1 MRPIARIRDFL
12 NAENTLPFIPYGQV
26 TRMLKE
32 KERREDILALEE
44 YAGYPDL
51 DEDVLES
58 RLAQEHE
65 RAGRLDDKTV
75 RLSFALTFG
84 LAVLGVV
91 GGVAIEG
98 ELQATQAMSVAL
110 LFLGS
115 VVGFYMA
122 AAALL
127 VAGSLQGEPWYGF
140 GTYFA
145 IELGRRGPGGRRR
158 YYAEALARQELVN
171 IRGYNRN
178 TVTYLCL
185 RNAIGALVIL
195 GGFVLAAFVRQQF
208 LC

>member
-1 MRPIARIRDFL
+1 MWSCLKNVL
-12 NAENTLPFIPYGQV
+12 NMENILPFWPYAKIKKF
-26 TRMLKE
+26 LKTQE
-32 KERREDILALEE
+32 QCPKILQLEQ
-44 YAGYPDL
+44 YRQYSSLP
-51 DEDVLES
+51 EDVLRA
-58 RLAQEHE
+58 RLDQEHE
-65 RAGRLDDKTV
+65 RAGRLDEKTV
-75 RLSFALTFG
+75 KLSFALSFG

-98 ELQATQAMSVAL
+98 GLQATQAMSIAL
-110 LFLGS
+110 LLLGS

-127 VAGSLQGEPWYGF
+127 VAGSLQGEPWYGY
-140 GTYFA
+140 GTNFM
-145 IELGRRGPGGRRR
+145 IELNKRGSGGRKM

-185 RNAIGALVIL
+185 RNAIIALVTL